1 MPVLWLLFSVFL
13 GQLNLIY
20 ASCSMPCKGCQWQK
34 SSVTKSLRA
43 VSDRNHLLLPS
54 VSQGCQWQKSSATNS
69 LSRLSGTLVCCY
81 QQSLKGLNDRLV
93 ICYQQSL
100 RAVSNRNGL
109 LLPTISQGC
118 QWQKWSAVTNSLS
131 RLSVTDLSSVT
142 NSLSRLSVTD
152 SSAVTKSLRAV
163 SDRNGLLLPSLS
175 RLSVTEM
182 VCCYQVPQG
191 CQWQKWSAV
200 TKSLKAASDRNGLLL
215 PSPSGLSVTE
225 MVCCYQVPQGCQ
237 WQKWS
242 AVTKSLEAGTEVPT
256 NQPGL
261 GLVCD
266 GVTHLLYVQD
276 FRATVKGRQSWKAA
290 AIVTLFCGMVQ
301 TQPC

>member
-20 ASCSMPCKGCQWQK
+20 ALCSMPCKGCQWQK

-43 VSDRNHLLLPS
+43 VSDRNHLLP
-54 VSQGCQWQKSSATNS
+54 S
-69 LSRLSGTLVCCY
+69 LSGLSVTEITYCY
-81 QQSLKGLNDRLV
+81 H
-93 ICYQQSL
+93 QSL
-100 RAVSNRNGL
+100 RAVSDRNCL
-109 LLPTISQGC
+109 RPTVSQGC
-118 QWQKWSAVTNSLS
+118 QGHSSAVTNSLS
-131 RLSVTDLSSVT
+131 RVSMADLSSVINNLSGLSAT
-142 NSLSRLSVTD
+142 EMVCYYQQSLK
-152 SSAVTKSLRAV
+152 AVN
-163 SDRNGLLLPSLS
+163 DRNGLLLPTVSQGCQWQTYRLLPTVSPGCQWQTRLLLPSLS
-175 RLSVTEM
+175 GLPVTEM
-182 VCCYQVPQG
+182 VCCYQV
-191 CQWQKWSAV
+191 S
-200 TKSLKAASDRNGLLL
+200 
-215 PSPSGLSVTE
+215 
-225 MVCCYQVPQGCQ
+225 QGCQ